1 MTETAADITRYKF
14 DQIEKELRKNMVDY
28 SERPEIQSQIGEAF
42 YIWKNTP
49 EFTSDDIR
57 EENIDEL
64 TFGKFLDWFLY
75 DFKLLDSEERVEER
89 VIERF
94 YIDEGKELSDTEKE
108 LIIDW
113 IKSIYSFF
121 EVKEVFSDEKCV
133 IKDIFTGKVFEVLDK
148 ASSKQIKRTDIIAA
162 RPLKIGNQYY
172 FSGIVSLYPA
182 TFKNL
187 ITEFFD
193 KELKE
198 YKELY
203 GNQKTKKEYLK
214 DWGFRIGYYIE
225 DVANHPHF
233 VTPEGDEF
241 VLATANYFVDEFE
254 QCIKNIEKI
263 KSLKEISDKTE
274 EIRIFSWEK
283 VGRNK
288 ITGTLEIEK
297 TKLHI
302 ECYSVEMLAK
312 AKSKIE
318 KQCKGH
324 LKHLEDT
331 IKEQDKFIDK
341 SKSETKKLK
350 KYPLGVKNKNELDSE
365 LDKHYDKWVITP
377 LEILDGKS
385 PIDALKTKEGRGKL
399 NAVIDELEVIYEHAK
414 NRGEPYYDV
423 SKLRKKLKLI

>member
-1 MTETAADITRYKF
+1 MTESVVDITQYKF
-14 DQIEKELRKNMVDY
+14 DQAEKELREKLVDY
-28 SERPEIQSQIGEAF
+28 SERPEMQSQIGEAF
-42 YIWKNTP
+42 YIWKNDP
-49 EFTSDDIR
+49 EFTSEDIS
-57 EENIDEL
+57 EEEIDEL
-64 TFGKFLDWFLY
+64 TFEKFLDWFLY
-75 DFKLLDSEERVEER
+75 DFKLLDSKER

-94 YIDEGKELSDTEKE
+94 YIDEGKELSDAEKR
-108 LIIDW
+108 LIKDW

-121 EVKEVFSDEKCV
+121 EVEEVLSDEKCV
-133 IKDIFTGKVFEVLDK
+133 IKDIFTGKVFEISDR
-148 ASSKQIKRTDIIAA
+148 ASSKQIKRRDIIAA
-162 RPLKIGNQYY
+162 RPLKIGNQNY

-193 KELKE
+193 QEFKE
-198 YKELY
+198 YKKLY
-203 GNQKTKKEYLK
+203 GNQKTKREYLK
-214 DWGFRIGYYIE
+214 DWGFQIGYYIE

-241 VLATANYFVDEFE
+241 VLAIANYFVDEYE

-283 VGRNK
+283 IGRNK
-288 ITGTLEIEK
+288 ITGILEIEK
-297 TKLHI
+297 TKLRI
-302 ECYSVEMLAK
+302 ECYSIDMLAR

-318 KQCKGH
+318 KECKG
-324 LKHLEDT
+324 LIKHLEDT
-331 IKEQDKFIDK
+331 IKEQDTFIDRN
-341 SKSETKKLK
+341 KSETKKLK
-350 KYPLGVKNKNELDSE
+350 KYPLGVKNKKELDSE
-365 LDKHYDKWVITP
+365 LDKHYDKWLNMP

-385 PIDALKTKEGRGKL
+385 PKQALKTKDGRVKL
-399 NAVIDELEVIYEHAK
+399 SSMINELEVIYEHAR

>member
-1 MTETAADITRYKF
+1 MTESVVDITQYKF
-14 DQIEKELRKNMVDY
+14 DQAEKELREKLVDY
-28 SERPEIQSQIGEAF
+28 SERPEMQSQIGEAF
-42 YIWKNTP
+42 YIWKNDP
-49 EFTSDDIR
+49 EFTSEDIN
-57 EENIDEL
+57 EEEIDEL
-64 TFGKFLDWFLY
+64 TFEKFLDWFLY
-75 DFKLLDSEERVEER
+75 DFKLLNSEER

-94 YIDEGKELSDTEKE
+94 YIDEGKELSDAEKR
-108 LIIDW
+108 LIKDW

-121 EVKEVFSDEKCV
+121 EVEEVLSGEKCV
-133 IKDIFTGKVFEVLDK
+133 IKDIFTGKVFEVLDR
-148 ASSKQIKRTDIIAA
+148 ASSKQIKRRDIIAA
-162 RPLKIGNQYY
+162 RPLKIGNQNY

-193 KELKE
+193 QEFKE
-198 YKELY
+198 YKKLY
-203 GNQKTKKEYLK
+203 GNQKTKREYLK
-214 DWGFRIGYYIE
+214 DWGFQIGYYIE

-241 VLATANYFVDEFE
+241 VLAIANYFVDEYE

-283 VGRNK
+283 IGRNK
-288 ITGTLEIEK
+288 ITGILEIEK
-297 TKLHI
+297 TKLRI
-302 ECYSVEMLAK
+302 ECYSVDMLAR

-318 KQCKGH
+318 KECKGLIKH
-324 LKHLEDT
+324 LKDT
-331 IKEQDKFIDK
+331 IKEQGMLIDRN
-341 SKSETKKLK
+341 KSETKKLK
-350 KYPLGVKNKNELDSE
+350 KYPLGVKNKKELDSE
-365 LDKHYDKWVITP
+365 LDKHYDKWLNMP

-385 PIDALKTKEGRGKL
+385 PKQALETKDGRVKL
-399 NAVIDELEVIYEHAK
+399 SSVIDELEVIYEHAR

>member
-1 MTETAADITRYKF
+1 MTESVVDITQYKF
-14 DQIEKELRKNMVDY
+14 DQAEKELREKLVDY
-28 SERPEIQSQIGEAF
+28 SERPEMQSQIGEAF
-42 YIWKNTP
+42 YIWKNDP
-49 EFTSDDIR
+49 EFTSEDIS
-57 EENIDEL
+57 EEEIDEL
-64 TFGKFLDWFLY
+64 TFEKFLDWFLY
-75 DFKLLDSEERVEER
+75 DFKLLNSEER

-94 YIDEGKELSDTEKE
+94 YIGEGKELSDAEKR
-108 LIIDW
+108 LIKDW

-121 EVKEVFSDEKCV
+121 EVEEVLSGEKCV
-133 IKDIFTGKVFEVLDK
+133 IKDIFTGKVFEVLDR
-148 ASSKQIKRTDIIAA
+148 ASSKQIKRRDIIAA
-162 RPLKIGNQYY
+162 RPLKIGNQNY

-193 KELKE
+193 QEFKE
-198 YKELY
+198 YKKLY
-203 GNQKTKKEYLK
+203 GNQKTKREYLK
-214 DWGFRIGYYIE
+214 DWGFQIGYYIE

-241 VLATANYFVDEFE
+241 VLAIANYFVDEYE

-283 VGRNK
+283 IGRNK
-288 ITGTLEIEK
+288 ISGILEIEK
-297 TKLHI
+297 TKLRI
-302 ECYSVEMLAK
+302 ECYSVDMLAR

-318 KQCKGH
+318 KECKGLIKH
-324 LKHLEDT
+324 LKDT
-331 IKEQDKFIDK
+331 IKEQGMLIDRN
-341 SKSETKKLK
+341 KSETKKLK
-350 KYPLGVKNKNELDSE
+350 KYPLGVKNKKELDSE
-365 LDKHYDKWVITP
+365 LDKHYDKWLNMP

-385 PIDALKTKEGRGKL
+385 PKQALETKDGRVKL
-399 NAVIDELEVIYEHAK
+399 SSVIDELEVIYEHAR